1 MLINNTKPDNDNYLD
16 INKLEL
22 DRRYKKVSFVQNIS
36 ENIAK
41 NMSGFFTF
49 YLKDCNGNIITGRM
63 FDLNNFIEIGQ
74 KIRMLKGSPVEIE
87 FYVQEL
93 NGSLTLNLI
102 GIDIYNGAFDNK
114 KFLGVIDNLDMIR
127 EGLQG
132 IEDYDKI
139 LNANLTDF
147 YGGRVGGFALFC
159 YSILE
164 EVKLQE
170 KYNICNFK
178 VLEESAKFLL
188 PLLFKYYRLIE
199 INPVLDPGTIIA
211 TANSAIIMQNILSDS
226 SILSDVYLACCGL
239 IKPQYLESKILYN
252 IVIKNKE
259 ALDLASISKT
269 MSIGATKRLDDGS
282 VLKRI

>member
-1 MLINNTKPDNDNYLD
+1 MLVNNAKSDNNYLD

-41 NMSGFFTF
+41 NLSGFFTF
-49 YLKDCNGNIITGRM
+49 YLKDCNGNLITGRM

-87 FYVQEL
+87 FYTQEL
-93 NGSLTLNLI
+93 NGSITLNII
-102 GIDIYNGAFDNK
+102 GIDIYTGEFDNK
-114 KFLGVIDNLDMIR
+114 KFLGVIDNYDVICEELK
-127 EGLQG
+127 G

-139 LNANLTDF
+139 VNANLIDF
-147 YGGRVGGFALFC
+147 YGGKVGGFALFC

-170 KYNICNFK
+170 KYNICNFE
-178 VLEESAKFLL
+178 LLQESTKSLL
-188 PLLFKYYRLIE
+188 PLLFKYYRLLE

-211 TANSAIIMQNILSDS
+211 NANSAIIMNNILGDSTILSDT
-226 SILSDVYLACCGL
+226 YLACCGL
-239 IKPQYLESKILYN
+239 IKPQYLESRILYN
-252 IVIKNKE
+252 IICKNKE
-259 ALDLASISKT
+259 ALDIASMIKT
-269 MSIGATKRLDDGS
+269 MSIGSVKRLDDGS
-282 VLKRI
+282 VLKKI